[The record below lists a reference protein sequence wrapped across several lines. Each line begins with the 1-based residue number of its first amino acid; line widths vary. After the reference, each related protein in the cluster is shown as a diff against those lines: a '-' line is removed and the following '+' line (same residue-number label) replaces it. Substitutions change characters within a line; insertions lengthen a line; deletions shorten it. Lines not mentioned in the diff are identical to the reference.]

1 VEREF
6 LRKYVNEDGEIL
18 NGTEPAD
25 YTANQSVAHYLAEAA
40 DLVAEGF
47 FSTHLTLY
55 LHPSLHTRAPQRRA
69 DDFMHATGKGTA
81 TAQVVALYRT
91 VDPLGTKWRAN

>member
-69 DDFMHATGKGTA
+69 DGFMHATGKGTA

-91 VDPLGTKWRAN
+91 VDPLGTKMAR